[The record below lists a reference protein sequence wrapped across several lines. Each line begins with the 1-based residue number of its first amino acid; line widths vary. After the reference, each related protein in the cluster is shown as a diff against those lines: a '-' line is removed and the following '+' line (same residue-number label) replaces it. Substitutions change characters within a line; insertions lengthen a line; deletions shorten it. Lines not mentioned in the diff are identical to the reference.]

1 MSTSLKIPLYF
12 VSIFLAFV
20 CQEINFLSPFVPQI
34 IALVSIVIILS
45 LFLTHQLHLSLVIFI
60 LNLIVLSTG
69 GISSSLFFL
78 IYFLLFSLSFQNSP
92 STNLI
97 YSLITIIFYTYSLS
111 STSSLIQLFSIL
123 LITPLTYFIS
133 QQQQKQEKI
142 EASLSQDETDFLMWI
157 SLRLKTSLKEIL
169 SISDNPKINKI
180 IKKLLDDS
188 SKLGR
193 SIDQNS
199 DEI

>member
-12 VSIFLAFV
+12 VSILLAFV
-20 CQEINFLSPFVPQI
+20 CQEVKFLSPLVPQI
-34 IALVSIVIILS
+34 IALFSIIIILT
-45 LFLTHQLHLSLVIFI
+45 LFLTHQLLLPPVIFI

-78 IYFLLFSLSFQNSP
+78 IYFLLFSLSFQNPP

-111 STSSLIQLFSIL
+111 STSTLIQLFSIL

-169 SISDNPKINKI
+169 SISDNSKINKI
-180 IKKLLDDS
+180 IKRLLDDS
-188 SKLGR
+188 SKLER